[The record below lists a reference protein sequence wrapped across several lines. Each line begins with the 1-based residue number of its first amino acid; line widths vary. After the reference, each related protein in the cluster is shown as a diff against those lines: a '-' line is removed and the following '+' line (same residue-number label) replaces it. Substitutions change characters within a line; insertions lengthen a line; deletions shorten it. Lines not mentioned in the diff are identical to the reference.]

1 LVTHRIHQH
10 QQGTWLCV
18 FVCETRVNLQNLHE
32 ITMYDLDYQEWRWGQ
47 ILTRQSDYNPD
58 DQPTQE
64 EDEDADRFL
73 SSPQDNA

>member
-1 LVTHRIHQH
+1 MHS
-10 QQGTWLCV
+10 
-18 FVCETRVNLQNLHE
+18 E
-32 ITMYDLDYQEWRWGQ
+32 DYQEWRWGQ
-47 ILTRQSDYNPD
+47 ILTRQTDYNPD